1 MKFFT
6 LFKVNILARVLIL
19 EYVMPNKTK
28 FIYSLQSV
36 DAAASASL

>member
-6 LFKVNILARVLIL
+6 LFEVNILARVLIL

-28 FIYSLQSV
+28 FIYSLLI
-36 DAAASASL
+36 AAASASL